1 MRAAQK
7 SSIATAVNIISKLF
21 VVAIAVAATAMAE
34 LRAGSAFLGEEAT
47 PASGRATKVSLTVKH
62 GRPSG
67 TYTPGSQ
74 VLVHAD
80 AAPIGTKFLVWAGDV
95 EILADPASPTTT
107 ATIPFT
113 AVTLTATYGPKSI
126 PNVSPLLDA
135 R

>member
-1 MRAAQK
+1 MRAAEK
-7 SSIATAVNIISKLF
+7 SSIATAMNSINKLF
-21 VVAIAVAATAMAE
+21 VAIAVAAMTMAE

-47 PASGRATKVSLTVKH
+47 PAAGRATKVLLTVKH
-62 GRPSG
+62 GKPSG
-67 TYTPGSQ
+67 TYTPGAQ

-126 PNVSPLLDA
+126 PNASPLHDA